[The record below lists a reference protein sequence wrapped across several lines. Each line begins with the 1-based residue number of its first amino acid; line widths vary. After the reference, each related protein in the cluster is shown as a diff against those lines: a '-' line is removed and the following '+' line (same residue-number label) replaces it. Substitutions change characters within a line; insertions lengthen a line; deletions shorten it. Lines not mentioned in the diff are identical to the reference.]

1 MNYGN
6 IKEYD
11 IALENYC
18 NTNKV
23 QYLKLFDVL
32 QQIDF
37 SDDGIHPNEKGHEK
51 IFKAIK
57 VKGEISKL

>member
-1 MNYGN
+1 MF
-6 IKEYD
+6 ILLMFELFMID
-11 IALENYC
+11 ILIEGSVD
-18 NTNKV
+18 KKDDS
-23 QYLKLFDVL
+23 LLL